1 MAAASSLDLLGGL
14 RDADGAPVDAAALA
28 GVRVGLYFAAGWC
41 PMCTSFEP
49 SLLEF
54 RAAAASGESGASPVA
69 LVLVSSDGNAEAA
82 RTRAK
87 ALGMLQV
94 DYGKAAELKT
104 AFKIWAGKERPEFGD
119 GRRSGVPAIVC
130 LGPAGLEE
138 LHFLPAESQGAKV
151 LGEWPA
157 GGEW

>member
-1 MAAASSLDLLGGL
+1 M
-14 RDADGAPVDAAALA
+14 
-28 GVRVGLYFAAGWC
+28 
-41 PMCTSFEP
+41 
-49 SLLEF
+49 
-54 RAAAASGESGASPVA
+54 
-69 LVLVSSDGNAEAA
+69 LVSSDGNAEAA

-130 LGPAGLEE
+130 LGSAGLEE

>member
-1 MAAASSLDLLGGL
+1 MTLS
-14 RDADGAPVDAAALA
+14 RQLA
-28 GVRVGLYFAAGWC
+28 V
-41 PMCTSFEP
+41 
-49 SLLEF
+49 
-54 RAAAASGESGASPVA
+54 
-69 LVLVSSDGNAEAA
+69 EAA

-130 LGPAGLEE
+130 LGSAGLEE